1 MEYPANLLQ
10 LILARISDTFP
21 LDRLRRMLVVLLAL
35 VLSAVQT
42 DGRGCA
48 NCNYVYRGLLPC
60 RGYLP
65 ELNTSHCGELDQI
78 VSGLQSVFR
87 DANLSSIPSV
97 FFEAGGFLRVLAF
110 VETRDGGNLACCED
124 GGIWNVDPARLS
136 RCSGSFFA
144 IFLSATDEIGDLQ
157 VADYDCPAN
166 SAFGAVLLM
175 LCNVIHTNN
184 YTNVATAAADLP
196 TERDSFPSFYA
207 RYYCHPNCNESEAVK
222 RFNDSMQEYL
232 NTPCG
237 SVVESCSEAFDII
250 VLLDSSGSIGDAQF
264 AFALTAV
271 ANLSSRYTIGS
282 DYTRFGVILYSHVVH
297 VAHVIAL
304 DEYTDS
310 ANLTAAILLLPYSR
324 GGTLTGSAITYATE
338 HRFNTTFGARERGT
352 VPQILI
358 VATDGRSFDDV
369 TGPSQA
375 AAKAGIDLFSIGIGD
390 GPDQNQL
397 LEIARGVSSRV
408 FNTEDYQHLI
418 GLSPLLAAETCKAQ
432 ASVPPGTQA
441 GYSLVA
447 GTVKYFQITIPENC
461 SQSLMLSFAR
471 DNSSG
476 SVVVYASFTIPNPN
490 KRLHDYNWT
499 ITAEPVNATIPSKE
513 CNRQRRQAPLPEF
526 EQPRQF
532 FFSLELESSSHDT
545 AEFML
550 NTNVIDT
557 PEESQLSLTVTEL
570 PHSQGTLM
578 YSCTATCSCP
588 SATIAWEKGLSLPT
602 AAQVTV
608 SEDGRQTNIT
618 IDTTIAG
625 YNGHYTCI
633 IQTPGVISTVQEV
646 VTVDLTCKNNG
657 TNINPYICDCPA
669 EWSGL
674 ACDRRECACACK
686 PHTAHLTLHTS
697 HCTPH
702 TAHLTLHT
710 SHCTPDSS
718 TQCSY
723 WCVFLLK

>member
-1 MEYPANLLQ
+1 MVP
-10 LILARISDTFP
+10 R
-21 LDRLRRMLVVLLAL
+21 VVLVFLL
-35 VLSAVQT
+35 YTVELSLQGDTCAECNTAGSGLT
-42 DGRGCA
+42 DQ
-48 NCNYVYRGLLPC
+48 C
-60 RGYLP
+60 RNNIPNSNFSLC
-65 ELNTSHCGELDQI
+65 SELDQI
-78 VSGLQSVFR
+78 VSELEGVFR
-87 DANLSSIPSV
+87 STGLSIPPE
-97 FFEAGGFLRVLAF
+97 FFQSGGFLRVLAF
-110 VETRDGGNLACCED
+110 VETRDESNWPRSCCED
-124 GGIWNVDPARLS
+124 GGIWNVQISDLDECQQLDHIQDIVPPYWFIRS
-136 RCSGSFFA
+136 R
-144 IFLSATDEIGDLQ
+144 EDL
-157 VADYDCPAN
+157 DCPIN

-175 LCNVIHTNN
+175 LCNIIHTNN
-184 YTNVATAAADLP
+184 YRSVATAAADLP

-207 RYYCHPNCNESEAVK
+207 RYYCHPNCSESEAVK
-222 RFNDSMQEYL
+222 KFNDNMQEYL
-232 NTPCG
+232 NTSCV
-237 SVVESCSEAFDII
+237 SVESCSEAFDII

-264 AFALTAV
+264 ADARTAV
-271 ANLSSRYTIGS
+271 ADLSSKYTIGS
-282 DYTRFGVILYSHVVH
+282 NYTRFGVILYSHTVH
-297 VAHVIAL
+297 STRDEDVIAL

-310 ANLTAAILLLPYSR
+310 ANLTAAILSLPYHR
-324 GGTLTGSAITYATE
+324 GGTLTGSAITFASE
-338 HRFNTTFGARERGT
+338 HGFNAMFGARERGT
-352 VPQILI
+352 VPRILM

-369 TGPSQA
+369 QIPSQSA
-375 AAKAGIDLFSIGIGD
+375 ADDGIILFSIGIGD

-397 LEIARGVSSRV
+397 LNITGGVSSRV
-408 FNTEDYQHLI
+408 FNTEDYRHLI

-432 ASVPPGTQA
+432 VSVPLGTQQA
-441 GYSLVA
+441 EYSLVA

-513 CNRQRRQAPLPEF
+513 CTRRRRQAPLPEF

-532 FFSLELESSSHDT
+532 FFSLKLESSSHDT

-608 SEDGRQTNIT
+608 SEDGQQTNIT

-633 IQTPGVISTVQEV
+633 IQSPGVISTVQEV

-657 TNINPYICDCPA
+657 TNINPFVCDCPA

-674 ACDRRECACACK
+674 ACDRRECACACT

-710 SHCTPDSS
+710 SHCTPHTAHLTAVHNAATGVYSS
-718 TQCSY
+718 
-723 WCVFLLK
+723 